1 MGEVRIDVPTG
12 CVPDYRTFVRHV
24 WSYRDPTHGS
34 CISEPPWVY
43 RCIFH
48 ADEAAVAE
56 GNANA
61 VIAVDVKA
69 GGPARVQVV
78 PTSPQ
83 DCEVR
88 FADLESL
95 HLYLVSLAGIA
106 SEDPTAKALGEFL
119 MWTLGF
125 RWV

>member
-1 MGEVRIDVPTG
+1 MDVPTG

-24 WSYRDPTHGS
+24 WSYADPDYGR
-34 CISEPPWVY
+34 CITEPPWVY
-43 RCIFH
+43 RCIFQG
-48 ADEAAVAE
+48 DEAAIAE

-61 VIAVDVKA
+61 VIAVDR
-69 GGPARVQVV
+69 GSHRIEVV
-78 PTSPQ
+78 EVSKTQ
-83 DCEVR
+83 REVR

-95 HLYLVSLAGIA
+95 HFYLVSLAGIA
-106 SEDPTAKALGEFL
+106 ADDRVTKAVGEFL

>member
-1 MGEVRIDVPTG
+1 MGEARIDVPIG

-24 WSYRDPTHGS
+24 WSYQDPEHGG
-34 CISEPPWVY
+34 CIAGPPWVY

-56 GNANA
+56 GNARA
-61 VIAVDVKA
+61 AIAHSAGCRIDVVELS
-69 GGPARVQVV
+69 R
-78 PTSPQ
+78 T
-83 DCEVR
+83 DREIR
-88 FADLESL
+88 FADLRAL
-95 HLYLVSLAGIA
+95 HTYLVSLAGIA
-106 SEDPTAKALGEFL
+106 AEDHVARTLGEFL